1 MLKNLLNIDGGVI
14 SVVGSGGK
22 KTFIENLSKELK
34 EELAIGESVLITSTM
49 GMEIPRGLRW
59 DEIFIP
65 DKIFLK
71 TATPGRLSTMET
83 ESKEEGCSESIRLKG
98 LIILNMYL

>member
-34 EELAIGESVLITSTM
+34 EELAIG
-49 GMEIPRGLRW
+49 
-59 DEIFIP
+59 
-65 DKIFLK
+65 
-71 TATPGRLSTMET
+71 
-83 ESKEEGCSESIRLKG
+83 
-98 LIILNMYL
+98 